1 MTEPPPEPPEPP
13 AAASGDPR
21 FEFEC
26 ARTWDSLDP
35 TRDPDVRHCDT
46 CRHLVHRVHSDATL
60 QEHGRRGHCV
70 ALLPDPYVWPARA
83 MRTGRPRAVLPGAG
97 TAWLTVLTGPDAGR
111 VLELRGADVTIGR
124 GPADLVLDDPRWRRA
139 TCGSRARWAASPAT
153 RWGAPTWR
161 RGCWPTGTSSS
172 WASSA
177 RSSRPSPRRP
187 TARRGNVGAWPT
199 ATPTKGAPMRARRGT
214 R

>member
-124 GPADLVLDDPRWRRA
+124 GPADLVLDDPSLAPRHLRFTRA
-139 TCGSRARWAASPAT
+139 LGRITCHALGRADVAPRVLADGDVVELGEQRAIFKTVAEATDGPA
-153 RWGAPTWR
+153 R
-161 RGCWPTGTSSS
+161 
-172 WASSA
+172 
-177 RSSRPSPRRP
+177 
-187 TARRGNVGAWPT
+187 
-199 ATPTKGAPMRARRGT
+199 
-214 R
+214 